1 MMVARPRQWVVAGG
15 LALGLHVVALVWLTA
30 QNPRAIGDTQA
41 GRPGLKQV
49 TLLPAAGLTARP
61 APVAPVEEPS
71 ARERPEPPA
80 AEPVVAKTPRP
91 PSPSPTAPTPSADH
105 PAEPKVV
112 KQASSEP
119 PIKQPPRAAAD
130 ASPPARSAPAPAAP
144 AASTPTSATAVSD
157 TASARAPATTGKA
170 ADPVPTG
177 VTRTLATERY
187 LAELA
192 AWLERYKRYPKRAQR
207 RRQEGTVELRFVV
220 DRRGRVLRYDIARS
234 SGHALL
240 DDAVRRLIERAQPLP
255 GVPADL
261 GQGSLALRL
270 PVGFYLR

>member
-1 MMVARPRQWVVAGG
+1 MVIRPRQWVVAGG
-15 LALGLHVVALVWLTA
+15 VALGLHVMALVWLTA
-30 QNPRAIGDTQA
+30 QNPRAIGDTHA
-41 GRPGLKQV
+41 GRTGLKQV
-49 TLLPAAGLTARP
+49 TLLPVAGPTIRP
-61 APVAPVEEPS
+61 APVARVDEPS
-71 ARERPEPPA
+71 ARARPEPPT

-91 PSPSPTAPTPSADH
+91 PSPSPTAPTRAAD
-105 PAEPKVV
+105 PPTEPTVV
-112 KQASSEP
+112 KQVSVKP
-119 PIKQPPRAAAD
+119 PIKQPPRTAAD

-144 AASTPTSATAVSD
+144 AVSTPTSGTAVSD
-157 TASARAPATTGKA
+157 AASAGAPATTDKA
-170 ADPVPTG
+170 AGPAPTG
-177 VTRTLATERY
+177 VTQTLATERY

-207 RRQEGTVELRFVV
+207 RRQEGTVELSFVV

-234 SGHALL
+234 SGHTLL